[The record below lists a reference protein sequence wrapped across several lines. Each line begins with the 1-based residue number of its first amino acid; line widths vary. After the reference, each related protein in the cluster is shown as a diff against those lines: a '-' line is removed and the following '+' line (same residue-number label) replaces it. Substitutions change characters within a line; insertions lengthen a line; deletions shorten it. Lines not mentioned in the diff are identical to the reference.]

1 MSLGPAPLYLQ
12 HQSQLHCAA
21 KAWDR
26 GSSPPHPLQHH
37 PVTSQQMTGK
47 SALLTHRHSSFQSQ
61 LYGAAWAMWRVCFPE
76 CLSSEGWGQL
86 CTAPE
91 HLCGHRWLPIPGM
104 YAWTLVL
111 ILAMCIHTE
120 PCHCMIVDPYMAP
133 SGSMGWDLGLQHH
146 LWWQDWLFLS
156 NLASAVPSL
165 LILKLLSLVFSAISL
180 PHTYAS

>member
-1 MSLGPAPLYLQ
+1 MFRPTQSLDLGLGSSWVGQLPITLPYLQHLMGSPALPQIAHPTLQLVGGRVSSPALMSLGPAPLYLQ

-37 PVTSQQMTGK
+37 PVTSQQMSGK
-47 SALLTHRHSSFQSQ
+47 SALLTHTHSSFQSQ

-104 YAWTLVL
+104 YAWTPVL
-111 ILAMCIHTE
+111 ILAMCINTE
-120 PCHCMIVDPYMAP
+120 PCH
-133 SGSMGWDLGLQHH
+133 
-146 LWWQDWLFLS
+146 
-156 NLASAVPSL
+156 
-165 LILKLLSLVFSAISL
+165 
-180 PHTYAS
+180 